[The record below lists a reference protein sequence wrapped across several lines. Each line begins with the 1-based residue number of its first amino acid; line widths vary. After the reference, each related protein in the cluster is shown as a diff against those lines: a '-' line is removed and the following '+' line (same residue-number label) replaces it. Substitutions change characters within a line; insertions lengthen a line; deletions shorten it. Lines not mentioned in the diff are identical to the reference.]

1 MKVTYGICQLHYA
14 VISSGVYQTPKP
26 MPGGVSLSIDP
37 PTGAKYISSGI
48 GNVPYGN
55 TEGEYSGNLVIASLP
70 LAFLTDIYGYE
81 VNQTNDVIKDKGRSG
96 IVHFALLFQ
105 TEIDNGAKRVVF
117 YDCEAGSYSEQIR
130 TTEAGINYTAYTVP
144 IKMRKNPAK
153 VLRGYDSDYKAE
165 VFDTNAAYETFFNSV
180 YGA

>member
-1 MKVTYGICQLHYA
+1 MKVTYGICKLHYA

-26 MPGGVSLSIDP
+26 IPGGVSLSIDP
-37 PTGAKYISSGI
+37 PSGAKYISSSI

-55 TEGEYSGNLVIASLP
+55 VEGEYSGSLTIASLP
-70 LAFLTDIYGYE
+70 LAFLSDIYGYN
-81 VNQTNDVIKDKGRSG
+81 VNLAGDVIKDGG
-96 IVHFALLFQ
+96 IKKAAHFALMYQ
-105 TEIDNGAKRVVF
+105 TQTDSGAKRVVF
-117 YDCEAGSYSEQIR
+117 YDCEVGNYSEQIR

-165 VFDTNAAYETFFNSV
+165 VYDTNAAYETFFNSV